1 MKSKIRLLRVSSTI
15 DYIFCLLWFVVSACL
30 FSLSSRL
37 CILFATL
44 GMVALYDGLLVNS
57 LEEDLLDGR
66 PAEHET
72 LRQVFGILLGAAS
85 PVSLV
90 LTLIALCAKQGDGEP
105 APASWRGEAPAST
118 QIGRAHV

>member
-57 LEEDLLDGR
+57 LEE
-66 PAEHET
+66 E
-72 LRQVFGILLGAAS
+72 
-85 PVSLV
+85 
-90 LTLIALCAKQGDGEP
+90 
-105 APASWRGEAPAST
+105 
-118 QIGRAHV
+118 IGRAHV